1 MNLIINFKFHFR
13 TPTDGING
21 NNMLS
26 MPIVKV
32 ETVPVEENNN
42 PDVIEVKMF
51 DWNSFARENMGYEA
65 QTTFWSDFSI
75 ADRFG
80 AAAVRDTFER
90 AMKEW
95 KCNHIY
101 LTELVIVLNHKI
113 WFWHSKHND
122 TFAKLYDELWREA
135 DSYACENLKGE
146 ELSYYFDTL
155 D

>member
-1 MNLIINFKFHFR
+1 MS
-13 TPTDGING
+13 
-21 NNMLS
+21 S

-32 ETVPVEENNN
+32 DTLPVEENNN
-42 PDVIEVKMF
+42 PAVIKVKMF

-101 LTELVIVLNHKI
+101 LTELVMVTPARIPI
-113 WFWHSKHND
+113 
-122 TFAKLYDELWREA
+122 T
-135 DSYACENLKGE
+135 
-146 ELSYYFDTL
+146 
-155 D
+155 